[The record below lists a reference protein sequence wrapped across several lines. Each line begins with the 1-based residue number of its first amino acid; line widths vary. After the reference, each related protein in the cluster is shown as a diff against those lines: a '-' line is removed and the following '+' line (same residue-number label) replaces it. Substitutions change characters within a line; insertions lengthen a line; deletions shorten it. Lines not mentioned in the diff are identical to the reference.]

1 MIRRSRQN
9 GARRAHAVAVL
20 GAVAL
25 LAAAAVAGI
34 GIAFRALQDIWRE
47 QCRVTDRELDVVISS
62 GKMVHPDIITL
73 FFGLT
78 NGANLATIP
87 FAELREKLL
96 ARVPNIRE
104 LKIERRL
111 PNRVTIDVIE
121 REPAVRIAPPKGRAD
136 TGRVADL
143 DGVVFPFS
151 SEVESLPVVREAGT
165 TPTPPGRYLS
175 GMAAAAVRLVRA
187 AASPDLSDLSVLE
200 VETSHPD
207 YLLVT
212 FGDYSRAKIA
222 WDHMQD
228 DSRHAND
235 SLHRQLKRLSQA
247 MATRLIP
254 QPALWNAT
262 DYGKPMRIYV
272 MDPARSPGH

>member
-151 SEVESLPVVREAGT
+151 SEVESLPVVREAGA
-165 TPTPPGRYLS
+165 TPTPPGRHLS